1 MVLIEMVDQIPLP
14 AMVLH
19 KNGQVLSFNEKMKKN
34 VEGELTSESHISEI
48 FPGWDVAAESKL
60 VLAERG
66 DTRFVFIRSSSSE
79 EETHLFIGT
88 ETSEISA
95 LKTENEDL
103 KKLTRELDAII
114 ENAYD
119 GIYITDHKGV
129 TWKTNSAIER
139 ITGIPKEYY
148 IGKNV
153 DALIKRGILKS
164 SVTHRVVKQKRTVSL
179 VQDNFEGKETLI
191 TGAPV
196 FNEDG
201 EVEKVVTNIRDLS
214 DLNELQTKLS
224 RMNQLNDK
232 YKRELD
238 LLKNRRSRLDGIV
251 IHSEPMKMIYD
262 TAERIAHVNAT
273 VLILGETGV
282 GKDILAKHIFK
293 ESARSKEGDFIKI
306 NCGAIPGDLLESE
319 LFGYEQGA
327 FTGANRQGKPGMFEM
342 ADKGVLFLDEVGEL
356 PLMLQVKL
364 LRVLQENEIQR
375 VGGTKPRKVDVR
387 IIAATNRDLKE
398 MVRNGD
404 FREDLYYRLN
414 VLPISIPSL
423 KDRRDDILPLIDLF
437 LKQAN
442 ERYGM
447 RKRVDS
453 NLNDFF
459 FSYEWPGNI
468 RELSNLI
475 ERLVVTTPEDL
486 LGTENLPKEYQET
499 TDSINTESSIV
510 PLKEAVEL
518 AEARVLKK
526 AVEKYKNTYEIAQA
540 LQSSQ
545 PTIVRKLK
553 KYQLQVC
560 KGEDAE

>member
-1 MVLIEMVDQIPLP
+1 MILIDLVDQIPFP
-14 AMVLH
+14 AMILD
-19 KNGQVLSFNEKMKKN
+19 GEERVLSFNEKIKAGMSKGSHVKETFPLWDMKA
-34 VEGELTSESHISEI
+34 G
-48 FPGWDVAAESKL
+48 SKL
-60 VLAERG
+60 VSAENG
-66 DTRFVFIRSSSSE
+66 DMRYVFMKSPLE
-79 EETHLFIGT
+79 EECDLFIGT

-95 LKTENEDL
+95 LKNENEDL

-114 ENAYD
+114 ENSYD
-119 GIYITDHKGV
+119 GIYITDHKGI

-179 VQDNFEGKETLI
+179 VQENYEGKETLI

-196 FNEDG
+196 FNDNG

-232 YKRELD
+232 YKKELD
-238 LLKNRRSRLDGIV
+238 LLKNRNSKMDGVV
-251 IHSEPMKMIYD
+251 INSESMRMIYD
-262 TAERIAHVNAT
+262 TADRIAHVNAT

-282 GKDILAKHIFK
+282 GKDILAKYIYS
-293 ESARSKEGDFIKI
+293 ESSCSKEGDFIKI

-319 LFGYEQGA
+319 LFGYEPGA
-327 FTGANRQGKPGMFEM
+327 FTGANRQGKAGMFEL

-364 LRVLQENEIQR
+364 LRALQENEIQR
-375 VGGTKPRKVDVR
+375 IGGTKPRKVDVR

-398 MVRNGD
+398 MVRDGD

-437 LKQAN
+437 LKKVN
-442 ERYGM
+442 NRYGM
-447 RKRVDS
+447 DKRVDT
-453 NLNDFF
+453 NLHDFF
-459 FSYEWPGNI
+459 FSYDWPGNI

-486 LGTENLPKEYQET
+486 LKAEHLPPEYQET
-499 TDSINTESSIV
+499 KHTAIAPNSVV

-518 AEARVLKK
+518 AESRVLEL
-526 AVEKYKNTYEIAQA
+526 AALKYKNTYEIAEA
-540 LQSSQ
+540 LETSQ

-553 KYQLQVC
+553 KYNIHVSR
-560 KGEDAE
+560 GEDWL